1 MILYPHNQQAY
12 ESLVRLLADKGRACI
27 VHPTGTGK
35 SFIGYK
41 YVIDHPKERILW
53 LGPSE
58 YIFSEQAEAFASE
71 GIALPGNL
79 ARMTYQKLLA
89 DVKAGVELPEELD
102 CVVFDEF
109 HRCGAE
115 KWSEGV
121 AALLDA
127 NPGCKIIGLSATPT
141 RFSDEGRNMATEMFG
156 GNIASEITLTEAWI
170 LGILPK
176 PVYIT
181 SVYSAPDE
189 LNGMLARI
197 ERIKDAGEKSN
208 LRKQYNILRRR
219 LMDAGGI
226 PSIIGKHLKKSDARL
241 IVFCPNAASLKELHA
256 KAGEWFAQ
264 VSKEVH
270 AYRVFSAN
278 PYGERE
284 MNLFKKDGSN
294 ALKVLY
300 CINQLNEGVH
310 VKGIDGIVMARPTGS
325 PIVFHQQ
332 LGRCLDSSMAKLGK
346 NPLVFDF
353 CNNLGSLGEYIGSI
367 ESAYANILDRGI
379 EPPFEPSDFEIFDEI
394 RELREISDMI
404 DRALEPWTI
413 DQCLDYLESL

>member
-1 MILYPHNQQAY
+1 M
-12 ESLVRLLADKGRACI
+12 VRGR
-27 VHPTGTGK
+27 
-35 SFIGYK
+35 
-41 YVIDHPKERILW
+41 L
-53 LGPSE
+53 
-58 YIFSEQAEAFASE
+58 
-71 GIALPGNL
+71 
-79 ARMTYQKLLA
+79 
-89 DVKAGVELPEELD
+89 
-102 CVVFDEF
+102 
-109 HRCGAE
+109 
-115 KWSEGV
+115 
-121 AALLDA
+121 ALLDA
-127 NPGCKIIGLSATPT
+127 NPGCKMIGLSATPI

-156 GNIASEITLTEAWI
+156 GNVASEITLAEAWI

-226 PSIIGKHLKKSDARL
+226 PSIIGRHLKKRDARL
-241 IVFCPNAASLKELHA
+241 IVFCPSAASLKELYA

-264 VSKEVH
+264 VSKDVH
-270 AYRVFSAN
+270 AYRVSRAN

-284 MNLFKKDGSN
+284 MDLFKKDESD

-300 CINQLNEGVH
+300 CIDQLNEGVH
-310 VKGIDGIVMARPTGS
+310 IKGIDGIVMARPTGS
-325 PIVFHQQ
+325 PIIFHQQ

-346 NPLVFDF
+346 SPLVFDF
-353 CNNLGSLGEYIGSI
+353 CNNLGSLGEYMGSI
-367 ESAYANILDRGI
+367 ESAYANILERGI

-394 RELREISDMI
+394 RELRDISDMI

-413 DQCLDYLESL
+413 DQCLDYLESLQ